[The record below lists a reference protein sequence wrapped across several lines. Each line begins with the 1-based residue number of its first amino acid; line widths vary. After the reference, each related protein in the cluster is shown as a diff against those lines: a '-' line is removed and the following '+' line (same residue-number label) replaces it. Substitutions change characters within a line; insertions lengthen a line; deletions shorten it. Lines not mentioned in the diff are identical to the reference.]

1 MTESSLTTSS
11 IHAAMPMMSK
21 RTHAALDLGKEAAHS
36 QPAIAKKPRAM
47 QFTMPEEHRKALSPE
62 ERAKAEAYQR
72 KLNAAAEDFEAVF
85 LSQML
90 QHMFDGIEPDETFGG
105 GHAEEVY
112 QSFMIEEYGKIIARS
127 GGIGMKD
134 HILRQMEQAT
144 PQQFRMEQKH
154 AKTQGE

>member
-1 MTESSLTTSS
+1 MADSTSISMHSS
-11 IHAAMPMMSK
+11 IHGAMPMMSK
-21 RTHAALDLGKEAAHS
+21 RTAAVLEMGNNTPAHGITM
-36 QPAIAKKPRAM
+36 PKKAEGM
-47 QFTMPEEHRKALSPE
+47 KFTMPEDHRKAMSAE
-62 ERAKAEAYQR
+62 DKAKEEAYQR

-112 QSFMIEEYGKIIARS
+112 QSFMVEEYGKIIARS

-134 HILRQMEQAT
+134 HVLRQMEQVSPYRA
-144 PQQFRMEQKH
+144 
-154 AKTQGE
+154 QGK